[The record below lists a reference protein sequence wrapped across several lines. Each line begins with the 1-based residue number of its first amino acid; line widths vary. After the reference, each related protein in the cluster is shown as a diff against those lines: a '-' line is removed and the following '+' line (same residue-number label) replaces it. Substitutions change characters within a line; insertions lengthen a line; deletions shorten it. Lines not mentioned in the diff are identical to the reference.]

1 MDIKWRNIKYKK
13 GTKMSAVIL
22 AWLCFL
28 SAFGGAIFLIRNDQV
43 LISESFYSYPK
54 NISNFSSHVVSVVDY
69 YIWLKGAKSGS
80 EIMESSKGE
89 EESIISNKL
98 TAFFNS
104 TERLSKAV
112 NLAYY
117 IKNNETGEVITNVKD
132 EKPIELL
139 NRQRQYIY
147 IIPNIDLH
155 ETNFTKIYRV
165 SEVMEKMRGT
175 SYEVHIAVIEP
186 LKPGDEF
193 YDDFTYY
200 NRVKTISALVIPSM
214 IIAFILLLAT
224 LIYLCYAAGK
234 NEKGEKLPL
243 NFLDRIYVDIHTLVV
258 LILLA
263 TYAFC
268 FIKTIDLYYDNVTR
282 SVFSII
288 ILLSLAFFTALTYS
302 LSLVRQKRNGKA
314 LENILILKVLKKI
327 KEFIKLCFNGKIFR
341 VWILLLLPLY
351 AFANVILACIAGAA
365 VRYYSGIKVFYVIA
379 FLLAG
384 INAAAFLFTAKALKS
399 LSIIMEGTKQISRG
413 NLDYEMNS
421 GRMSPVFAAF
431 AENICNIQGGLKKAV
446 DNAIKGERL
455 KTELITNVSH
465 DLKTPLTSIINYVDL
480 MKAEKIESKKAKE
493 YIGILEEKS
502 ARLKVLIED
511 LVEASKASSGNIA
524 VNLKKVGLYELVM
537 QAYGE
542 YQEKA
547 EKAGL
552 DIRINASDKNI
563 LVRADGKHMWRILEN
578 LLSNILKYSMP
589 GSRVYI
595 NISKSPTDGILTIK
609 NISAL
614 PLEIPAEQLT
624 ERFVRG
630 DMSRTTEGSGLGLSI
645 AQSLAN
651 MQGGKLD
658 IQIDGDLFK
667 VIVEIPLWKE

>member
-1 MDIKWRNIKYKK
+1 
-13 GTKMSAVIL
+13 
-22 AWLCFL
+22 
-28 SAFGGAIFLIRNDQV
+28 
-43 LISESFYSYPK
+43 
-54 NISNFSSHVVSVVDY
+54 
-69 YIWLKGAKSGS
+69 
-80 EIMESSKGE
+80 
-89 EESIISNKL
+89 
-98 TAFFNS
+98 
-104 TERLSKAV
+104 
-112 NLAYY
+112 
-117 IKNNETGEVITNVKD
+117 
-132 EKPIELL
+132 
-139 NRQRQYIY
+139 
-147 IIPNIDLH
+147 
-155 ETNFTKIYRV
+155 
-165 SEVMEKMRGT
+165 
-175 SYEVHIAVIEP
+175 
-186 LKPGDEF
+186 
-193 YDDFTYY
+193 
-200 NRVKTISALVIPSM
+200 
-214 IIAFILLLAT
+214 
-224 LIYLCYAAGK
+224 
-234 NEKGEKLPL
+234 
-243 NFLDRIYVDIHTLVV
+243 
-258 LILLA
+258 
-263 TYAFC
+263 
-268 FIKTIDLYYDNVTR
+268 
-282 SVFSII
+282 
-288 ILLSLAFFTALTYS
+288 
-302 LSLVRQKRNGKA
+302 
-314 LENILILKVLKKI
+314 
-327 KEFIKLCFNGKIFR
+327 
-341 VWILLLLPLY
+341 
-351 AFANVILACIAGAA
+351 
-365 VRYYSGIKVFYVIA
+365 
-379 FLLAG
+379 
-384 INAAAFLFTAKALKS
+384 
-399 LSIIMEGTKQISRG
+399 
-413 NLDYEMNS
+413 
-421 GRMSPVFAAF
+421 
-431 AENICNIQGGLKKAV
+431 
-446 DNAIKGERL
+446 
-455 KTELITNVSH
+455 LITNVSH